1 MNKKYFEKT
10 IENTDLLLVFTS
22 LTDEEIRDL
31 HRFVRSP
38 YFNQREDVILLFD
51 YLRENTPKKNQQKYL
66 SKTTTFEALYGN
78 VDFDEKK
85 LHYVLSFLLKIIY
98 NYFSIHKLEQNQPE
112 KQELLCKTL
121 RQKHLENLFHKE
133 LRKAHDAL
141 EKQPLRNAKYHE
153 KKANLYYEFYENESY
168 QRREKDVQLQEYS
181 NEITYSSI
189 INILR
194 QAWLMLS
201 HKKIVKREYD
211 FLLLEQVVTYVENNN
226 FEHFP
231 EIKVYYYLYKMLNK
245 NSKHSDYRQAH
256 AILVHN
262 WQLFLPSELR
272 NITLSIINYCSQAM
286 RNDISFRHEGLNIY
300 KFALSRGVLL
310 ENNILPAYTYRNIVT
325 LAVGMKDFK
334 WVFDFIHNFKSKLAA
349 EKQETFFTYCLSNYY
364 FRTHDYKKA
373 QQLLS
378 QVDLKDTLL
387 NFDSKRILLM
397 IYYENQEFDALD
409 ALLTSFKA
417 LVQLHKELSD
427 LHKELNINMI
437 NMMKKMLNQNL
448 TDKKIRQNL
457 IEEVE
462 NTAIIAEQEWFFQQL
477 KK

>member
-1 MNKKYFEKT
+1 MDKKYLIKT
-10 IENTDLLLVFTS
+10 IENTDLLLVFAS
-22 LTDEEIRDL
+22 LSDEELRDL
-31 HRFVRSP
+31 DRFVRSP

-51 YLRENTPKKNQQKYL
+51 YLREYAAKKNKQKYL
-66 SKTTTFEALYGN
+66 MKTTVFETLY
-78 VDFDEKK
+78 DKSPFEEKK

-98 NYFSIHKLEQNQPE
+98 NYFSISKLEQNKIE

-133 LRKAHDAL
+133 LKKAHEAI
-141 EKQPLRNAKYHE
+141 ENQPLRNAKYHE
-153 KKANLYYEFYENESY
+153 KKANLHYEFYENESY
-168 QRREKDVQLQEYS
+168 QRREKDLQLQEWS

-201 HKKIVKREYD
+201 HKKVIKREYD
-211 FLLLEQVVTYVENNN
+211 FLLLEQVLIYVENNN
-226 FEHFP
+226 FEQFP
-231 EIKVYYYLYKMLNK
+231 EIKVYYHLYKMLN
-245 NSKHSDYRQAH
+245 SKGEHHDYREVH
-256 AILVHN
+256 TNLVNN
-262 WQLFLPSELR
+262 WQYFLPNELR

-286 RNDISFRHEGLNIY
+286 RDDIAFRQEGLNIY
-300 KFALSRGVLL
+300 KFALSREVLL
-310 ENNILPAYTYRNIVT
+310 ENSILPAYTYRNIVT
-325 LAVGMKDFK
+325 LAVGVKDFE
-334 WVFDFIHNFKSKLAA
+334 WVFDFIHTFKNKLSA

-373 QQLLS
+373 QRLLS

-409 ALLTSFKA
+409 ALLTSFKS
-417 LVQLHKELSD
+417 LVQQHTEVSD
-427 LHKELNINMI
+427 LHKNLTINMI
-437 NMMKKMLNQNL
+437 NMIKKMLNNDL
-448 TDKKIRQNL
+448 TSKKIRKDL
-457 IEEVE
+457 LEEVE
-462 NTAIIAEQEWFFQQL
+462 NTTIIAEREWFIQQL